1 MILHRFPNGDTLERA
16 EKAVICR
23 FAGPRRV
30 LSTAAD
36 NGGVREDLVAVFNQ
50 DCKENGR
57 KDVPLKAPTYTE
69 HMAVVARELG
79 LDPSR
84 VCGLTTAASM
94 ENMALCEE
102 TYEDVT
108 VTAAVTAGV
117 DENGG
122 RAGDPATWH
131 EPPGGTVNIL
141 LFVNANLPAWTMVRA
156 LITATEAKTA
166 ALQELQA
173 PSRYSSGLATGSGT
187 DGVIVVSDRS
197 SPRTFTFA
205 GNHAKLGELIGRT
218 VLRAVKEALFRQTGL
233 CPERQYDVFARL
245 GRYGVTRE
253 ALLRQGVN
261 ALRLEELSREPELV
275 TRAALYAHLLDE
287 LNWGLLKEADVI
299 EACRALLG
307 RAGAAVQISTDSK
320 KPLTE
325 ILAEAFL
332 QSLAPLAK

>member
-1 MILHRFPNGDTLERA
+1 MILHRFPNGDVLERV

-36 NGGVREDLVAVFNQ
+36 NGGVREDLAAVFNQ

-79 LDPSR
+79 LDPNK

-94 ENMALCEE
+94 ENLALCEE

-117 DENGG
+117 DHNGG
-122 RAGDPATWH
+122 RAGDPAAWH

-141 LFVNANLPAWTMVRA
+141 LFINANLPAWTMVRA

-166 ALQELQA
+166 ALQELAA
-173 PSRYSSGLATGSGT
+173 PSLYSSGLATGSGT
-187 DGVIVVSDRS
+187 DGAIVVSDRS

-218 VLRAVKEALFRQTGL
+218 VLRAVKEALYKETGL

-253 ALLRQGVN
+253 ALLRQG
-261 ALRLEELSREPELV
+261 ADTARLETLAREPKLV
-275 TRAALYAHLLDE
+275 TCAALYAHLLDE
-287 LNWGLLKEADVI
+287 LSWGLLKESDVV
-299 EACRALLG
+299 EACRALLVQ
-307 RAGAAVQISTDSK
+307 AGAAAPMDTDSK
-320 KPLTE
+320 RPLTE
-325 ILAEAFL
+325 VLADAFL
-332 QSLAPLAK
+332 RGLAPLAK